1 MAASPVL
8 AAGVGV
14 RHGFT
19 WALRTASF
27 RMDAPLPGRTGF
39 GIVTGRPR
47 TAAAMAS
54 LMAGLIRP
62 EYGELRVLGED
73 MGTMAGRAAVAG
85 RIGVARLPGWA
96 RPGLRL
102 RRLVERAARLA
113 PLPGQDEALL
123 AAAILDRLGLTPW
136 AQVPLRALPEVVR
149 RQALLAAAAVHEPEL
164 IVVDRLLDRLPPA
177 GLDALTGSVRRV
189 GQDTAIAVTGC
200 DAWALAQ
207 ACDDVITMAD
217 GIIVSATEPAQTG
230 TLDT

>member
-1 MAASPVL
+1 MAGAPVL

-27 RMDAPLPGRTGF
+27 RMDVPLPGRTGF
-39 GIVTGRPR
+39 GVVTGRPR
-47 TAAAMAS
+47 TAAAVAS
-54 LMAGLIRP
+54 LMAGLTRP

-73 MGTMAGRAAVAG
+73 MGTMAGRAAVGG
-85 RIGVARLPGWA
+85 RIGLARAPAWA

-102 RRLVERAARLA
+102 RGLVERAARLA
-113 PLPGQDEALL
+113 PWPGQDDALL

-136 AQVPLRALPEVVR
+136 ARVQLRALPEVVR

-164 IVVDRLLDRLPPA
+164 IVVDQLLDELPA
-177 GLDALTGSVRRV
+177 ESLDALTSSLRRL

-200 DAWALAQ
+200 DRWAVTQ

-217 GIIVSATEPAQTG
+217 GIIVSAAEPAQAG
-230 TLDT
+230 IGDT